1 MKMLKTL
8 GLVLCLAS
16 LLTNFS
22 KAEIVSVPILNGQFT
37 VNVMTGADAYQ
48 LQQIK
53 NNPAA
58 TQHYISD
65 DANVNVPLQFAF
77 PYFGQTFT
85 NSWMY
90 SNGAV
95 SFKTNNAPGGFC
107 CSGINLTTE
116 RNTGY
121 NYSLLPLQTDLI
133 GQTNNNFYTLG
144 TNTSMTY
151 GWYGI
156 NQYGTGNKSSFEVK
170 IDNTGLVDF
179 RFDKALVTNNNVTIG
194 MTGDLSKGEYYQYYH
209 GNGIN
214 KSNFGFTGV
223 FGTGQDPCTSDPMA
237 NTTCPG
243 YAAAYLSYQCN
254 ISALYDVSCP
264 GYATAYFN
272 QQCGISALYNVACPG
287 YAAAYLSQ
295 QCNASQLYSTSCPGY
310 AAAYL
315 NQQCNI
321 TQLYSTS
328 CPGYNTAY
336 AQKLVLETQAKLASA
351 ESSKTEV
358 AKADAPPPGAP
369 PPPPPGAPVQDNTST
384 KAEVKLDLGGAT
396 ISATGE
402 IRPSDDIPDAA
413 RPPPPPGPGLVETA
427 SGPGPGPGP
436 ANASNP
442 SLPPPPGSPAG
453 FAERQQEAQQDR
465 RVSSPVNALSIA
477 RNAVANT
484 EALARAVASE
494 SSKMSYSE
502 SANPSDGIGLSLDKT
517 GVKLNLPGLSF
528 GNQTTAYQMETT
540 TVNTAFYNSSN
551 TTNTLSATS
560 FNNTSSINI
569 SSGPTLT
576 VTVEQEQNYAPRQEN
591 QNKNQG
597 MELPPIPQQIASSHF
612 ENNQS
617 SITALQEQRIDNNET
632 VKNKGD
638 VSELA
643 GGVDLTKLTVIPA
656 GYNAY
661 MAVTIK
667 DTPFYEIKEVYK
679 NQVNVDNVRLL
690 RSLGSDRLHQLM
702 VNQQYKIGN

>member
-1 MKMLKTL
+1 
-8 GLVLCLAS
+8 
-16 LLTNFS
+16 
-22 KAEIVSVPILNGQFT
+22 
-37 VNVMTGADAYQ
+37 MTGTDAYQ

-65 DANVNVPLQFAF
+65 DANVNIPLNFTF
-77 PYFGQTFT
+77 PYFGQGFT

-90 SNGAV
+90 SNGAI
-95 SFKTNNAPGGFC
+95 SFKSGNVPGGFC

-116 RNTGY
+116 RNTEF

-156 NQYGTGNKSSFEVK
+156 NQYGSGNRSSFEVK

-179 RFDKALVTNNNVTIG
+179 RFDRALVTNNTVTIG

-209 GNGIN
+209 GSNLDA
-214 KSNFGFTGV
+214 SNFGITGNFSAGYDV
-223 FGTGQDPCTSDPMA
+223 CSSDPLSSP
-237 NTTCPG
+237 NCSG
-243 YAAAYLSYQCN
+243 YASAYLTYQCS
-254 ISALYDVSCP
+254 ISNLYDVSCP
-264 GYATAYFN
+264 GYAAAYLT
-272 QQCGISALYNVACPG
+272 QQCSLSSLYDPSCPG

-295 QCNASQLYSTSCPGY
+295 QCNANQLYSTTCPGY

-315 NQQCNI
+315 TQQCNI
-321 TQLYSTS
+321 TQLYNAT
-328 CPGYNTAY
+328 CPGYNSAY
-336 AQKLVLETQAKLASA
+336 AQKLVLETQTKLAA
-351 ESSKTEV
+351 TEATKTEV

-413 RPPPPPGPGLVETA
+413 RPPPPGPGSVETA

-517 GVKLNLPGLSF
+517 GIKLSLPGLSF
-528 GNQTTAYQMETT
+528 DNQTTSYQMETT
-540 TVNTAFYNSSN
+540 TVNTAFYNSASTSNAVSISSFN
-551 TTNTLSATS
+551 TTNSTS
-560 FNNTSSINI
+560 I

-576 VTVEQEQNYAPRQEN
+576 VAVEQEQKFIPRQEN

-597 MELPPIPQQIASSHF
+597 TELPVIPQQVTSSHF

-617 SITALQEQRIDNNET
+617 SITAMQEQRIDNNET

-643 GGVDLTKLTVIPA
+643 GGVDLTKLTVVPA

-661 MAVTIK
+661 MALSLK
-667 DTPFYEIKEVYK
+667 DSPFYEIKEVYK
-679 NQVNVDNVRLL
+679 NQVNVDNVRVL
-690 RSLGSDRLHQLM
+690 RGLGSDRLHQEL
-702 VNQQYKIGN
+702 VNQQYKIRN